1 MNDFRT
7 GKRKKEVQSFTL
19 PSPRKDAKL
28 VKIPE
33 KDSITKLKQTENA
46 TMNIS
51 RNYTTLS
58 AQVTEQPVPQLSLVR
73 QRTNISGQNTKR
85 RSSRKANP
93 VPPSQ
98 MLNQLLTGKENMT
111 GNRVKDVESSYK
123 QLEELYNETKEKLTC
138 PRNENLSFLE
148 LFKLL
153 VNLHDA
159 SKLANDELSSKNK
172 DHVEKI
178 TELEQRISEN
188 AEFYQKERG
197 KLKNQIDEKDVEI
210 QRLLSKNEKLIK
222 EKEEQSE
229 RLKRLEKEMDKN
241 DTMSKGVCPECQ
253 LKSQR
258 KSCSE
263 LDTCTDSM
271 TLALNIIEIMKQPQ
285 TPHSLRSNGSL
296 PTNEFRSQLVRSDGE
311 IFDSMESPRPLSSRA
326 SILSSALNV
335 SRNSSAKSYRI
346 KSSKQSKTKTT
357 SIKHLDPWMASSEK
371 PSSMPGNSRSNTEIS
386 ICSSHISFANPSAA
400 SLNGHWSRESSELS
414 SFANSSCSM

>member
-19 PSPRKDAKL
+19 PSPRKDARL
-28 VKIPE
+28 GKIPE

-58 AQVTEQPVPQLSLVR
+58 EQITEQPVPQLSLVR
-73 QRTNISGQNTKR
+73 QRTNVSGQNTKR

-111 GNRVKDVESSYK
+111 GNKVKDVESSYK

-138 PRNENLSFLE
+138 PQNENLSFIE
-148 LFKLL
+148 LFKFL
-153 VNLHDA
+153 VNLYGA
-159 SKLANDELSSKNK
+159 SKSANNELSSKNN

-222 EKEEQSE
+222 EKQEQLE
-229 RLKRLEKEMDKN
+229 RLKKLEKEIDQK
-241 DTMSKGVCPECQ
+241 DTISKGVCPECQ

-263 LDTCTDSM
+263 QDTTDSM
-271 TLALNIIEIMKQPQ
+271 TVALNIIEMMKQPQ
-285 TPHSLRSNGSL
+285 TPPSMRSNGSL
-296 PTNEFRSQLVRSDGE
+296 PTNEFRSRLVISDSE

-326 SILSSALNV
+326 SIKSSALSV
-335 SRNSSAKSYRI
+335 SRNSSAKSYRR
-346 KSSKQSKTKTT
+346 KSSKQSKTTTT
-357 SIKHLDPWMASSEK
+357 SIKQLDPWMASSEK
-371 PSSMPGNSRSNTEIS
+371 PSPMPGNSRSNTDIS
-386 ICSSHISFANPSAA
+386 ICSSHISFANQSAA
-400 SLNGHWSRESSELS
+400 SLNGHWSRESSDLP
-414 SFANSSCSM
+414 SFANSPCSM